1 MCGRFTTESAGSPG
15 HSVAAFVMTVF
26 SRIIAYFSHRPRR
39 GDVVFF
45 AWTLPIW
52 AGATY
57 AFMAATG
64 FFRLA
69 TYDFTIRHL
78 LIWSGIYWLMPAL
91 LEEAVYRPPFYPL
104 TTRIWSRQFW
114 LLCVL
119 STAVFVAAHP
129 VNAWLFM
136 RGDFP
141 VFSDWRFL
149 TAVAGLGVYCSILLV
164 RSKCVY
170 FGIVAHYLM
179 VMAWKFALCGHY
191 VGRG

>member
-1 MCGRFTTESAGSPG
+1 
-15 HSVAAFVMTVF
+15 MTVLR
-26 SRIIAYFSHRPRR
+26 RIIASFSHRPGR
-39 GDVVFF
+39 GDVAFF

-57 AFMAATG
+57 AFLAATG
-64 FFRLA
+64 FVRLA
-69 TYDFTIRHL
+69 TYDFTLKRL
-78 LIWSGIYWLMPAL
+78 LIWSGIYWVMPAL
-91 LEEAVYRPPFYPL
+91 LEEAVFRPPFFPL

-114 LLCVL
+114 LLCAV
-119 STAVFVAAHP
+119 STALFVAAHP

-170 FGIVAHYLM
+170 FGIVAHYLL